1 MVIAKLADYRV
12 ESKRRNKS
20 LKKVYDT
27 RIHARTDDTL
37 KFIRF
42 LAHAKAQVNLLQ
54 SIESNT
60 IFLLNQ

>member
-20 LKKVYDT
+20 LKKVYDA
-27 RIHARTDDTL
+27 RIHTDDTL

-54 SIESNT
+54 SIESNS